1 MQSESNSFTFQPAA
15 SKQPAA
21 SQQPTS
27 QQPASSQPASSLCLC
42 LTPHTSQLHL
52 AWGSGSLGVFSWFW
66 GLVPALPACNLKS
79 CLRCPVKVS
88 VGIQFLHVTY
98 IPTCYIPIPTCYIP
112 TYTCLPTYLPY
123 TSHLTP
129 SPRRMVGE
137 WFLRSLFTVLGT
149 CWVASGFQFL
159 NPVPVAGEKKFYT
172 LFLYTM
178 RMAFYGFCM
187 VF

>member
-1 MQSESNSFTFQPAA
+1 MPMRG
-15 SKQPAA
+15 
-21 SQQPTS
+21 
-27 QQPASSQPASSLCLC
+27 LC
-42 LTPHTSQLHL
+42 LTLMPDAKLWIPTHV
-52 AWGSGSLGVFSWFW
+52 SGVMQYLY
-66 GLVPALPACNLKS
+66 GL
-79 CLRCPVKVS
+79 